1 MPLVYSVGCFAAAGL
16 LFVLALLGNRNPNK
30 PFWASEFWEGMVV
43 CPAIVA
49 LFVIGLG
56 LLGSFVWTLG
66 TQPFSVIEIGLT
78 LLIVAIFAVIFKLLR
93 VRATLAQYAALTAGA
108 APLRARKAAK
118 GRSGTRPNKA
128 RGKPSRPKG
137 GKRAA

>member
-1 MPLVYSVGCFAAAGL
+1 MPLVYSVGCFAAAGF

-30 PFWASEFWEGMVV
+30 PFWARGFWEGMIV

-66 TQPFSVIEIGLT
+66 TQPLSVIELVLA
-78 LLIVAIFAVIFKLLR
+78 LLIVAIFAVVLKLLR
-93 VRATLAQYAALTAGA
+93 VKATLAQYAALAA
-108 APLRARKAAK
+108 APFCAGKATNT
-118 GRSGTRPNKA
+118 GSGTRPNKP